1 MGLWTRRMGPEG
13 VDRRDSFELS
23 WTADVPS
30 HSGRTE
36 FGTTEG
42 SSIVIDILFSNV
54 LQRSTL
60 VLRSTSSCRARGER
74 GAGARARRVGA
85 NEDRTHNRAV
95 NKR

>member
-42 SSIVIDILFSNV
+42 SSIDILFSNV

-60 VLRSTSSCRARGER
+60 VLRRAAPAASAEWRRRARASCGR
-74 GAGARARRVGA
+74 
-85 NEDRTHNRAV
+85 
-95 NKR
+95 

>member
-42 SSIVIDILFSNV
+42 SSIEIDILFSNV

-60 VLRSTSSCRARGER
+60 VLRAAPAAS

-85 NEDRTHNRAV
+85 NEGRTHNRAV
-95 NKR
+95 N

>member
-30 HSGRTE
+30 HSGRME

-42 SSIVIDILFSNV
+42 SSIEIDILFDFRTYSK
-54 LQRSTL
+54 
-60 VLRSTSSCRARGER
+60 VLRWGTSCRARGEWR
-74 GAGARARRVGA
+74 RRARASCGR
-85 NEDRTHNRAV
+85 
-95 NKR
+95 

>member
-42 SSIVIDILFSNV
+42 SSIEIDILFSNV

-60 VLRSTSSCRARGER
+60 VLRAARR
-74 GAGARARRVGA
+74 VAPARARVVWA
-85 NEDRTHNRAV
+85 LTRTARTTARLTNV
-95 NKR
+95 N

>member
-1 MGLWTRRMGPEG
+1 MGLWPQRMGPEG

-42 SSIVIDILFSNV
+42 SSIEIDILFSNV
-54 LQRSTL
+54 LQRS
-60 VLRSTSSCRARGER
+60 VLRWYFSCPAPAARAWRRRARASCGR
-74 GAGARARRVGA
+74 
-85 NEDRTHNRAV
+85 
-95 NKR
+95 

>member
-1 MGLWTRRMGPEG
+1 MGLWTQRMGPEG

-42 SSIVIDILFSNV
+42 SSIVKLIFYFRTYSNV
-54 LQRSTL
+54 LRWYF
-60 VLRSTSSCRARGER
+60 VPRPRRVAP
-74 GAGARARRVGA
+74 ARARASCGR
-85 NEDRTHNRAV
+85 
-95 NKR
+95 